1 MKKFTLF
8 LLSMFCVLGTA
19 MAQDKEEDAFA
30 LLYTSPG
37 NGASVF
43 SVNYIQLGFNKDVTV
58 ALPEGGIEV
67 KNNETGEGVKL
78 TRVYEDPYMSKSM
91 VMLMFEQKTV
101 IDEKDGKENLVDMYI
116 NTPGTYSYTI
126 PAGVITS
133 ADNEAFPEQTFTFT
147 IAKSLAIESVS
158 PSEATTQLDK
168 IVFTFSTPI
177 ADVKIPASGMYIVDN
192 YWTPVTKIKENAT
205 ISEDKKSVTLE
216 LEAPITAPGRYNLDV
231 YPGVFI
237 SEDGGINEN
246 RSFSFQIIDP
256 TPSFSTNYK
265 DGEKVKEVGDL
276 EITFKNVNEV
286 KLVEGGG
293 DVMVYLPGGGEL
305 TGTATLKD
313 NVINVSFGQPMT
325 EDGDYTFVIPAGMFT
340 MDGVANEERVINV
353 TLYTF
358 SITPLEIV
366 KITPVAGYV
375 EQLDMVIIEFNQNI
389 TLSYDENWQ
398 QISREVKLKG
408 GDKEYTMTY
417 SPSSYNVS
425 NKLEYLVNAEWTG
438 FEYAATPITA
448 EGTYTLNLADIVVN
462 YAGEDYIDEWGYPNT
477 KWHETNKSCEGTV
490 EWTIT
495 AGGVA
500 PAPEGIDTSKAYRIK
515 EVTSGNYLHVGEY
528 NADNA
533 TGPVG
538 SVIISEYAE
547 SNDQIFNFEEAADGD
562 YYVKSL
568 NGHYIVCRSW
578 NVDACDDGQ
587 KTPLGFEFIDDNQ
600 FRIINTRGY
609 FKVESVS
616 GVVYP
621 FCDAA
626 LDLAATWVLEE
637 ATAASGINDINA
649 VEGTGVIYDLTGRKI
664 EKITNAGIYI
674 VNGKKVLVK

>member
-8 LLSMFCVLGTA
+8 FFSLFLMMGTA
-19 MAQDKEEDAFA
+19 IAQDEA
-30 LLYTSPG
+30 LALVYAEPS
-37 NGASVF
+37 NGKSLF
-43 SVNYIQLGFNKDVTV
+43 SVYNIRLQFNKHVSAT
-58 ALPEGGIEV
+58 LPEGGIEV
-67 KNNETGEGVKL
+67 KNNTTGEVYKL
-78 TRVYEDPYMSKSM
+78 TRIDNNEWIEKTTVVLLP
-91 VMLMFEQKTV
+91 EQKSV
-101 IDEKDGKENLVDMYI
+101 VGKEGKEELVDQVI
-116 NTPGTYSYTI
+116 ESPGDYSYTI
-126 PAGVITS
+126 PAGCIKSVDGEEFAEYTS
-133 ADNEAFPEQTFTFT
+133 TFK
-147 IAKSLAIESVS
+147 IATAMEIESVS
-158 PSEATTQLDK
+158 PSEGTTKLDK
-168 IVFTFSTPI
+168 IEFTFAKAI
-177 ADVKIPASGMYIVDN
+177 AKVEIPSSGLQILDN
-192 YWTPVTKIKENAT
+192 YWMPVTTIKNEVT
-205 ISEDKKSVTLE
+205 FSEDKKKVTLE
-216 LEAPITAPGRYNLDV
+216 LTEPITTPGRYNLDI
-231 YPGVFI
+231 YQGVFV
-237 SEDGGINEN
+237 SVDGEINQYGTY
-246 RSFSFQIIDP
+246 SFQVIDP
-256 TPSFSTNYK
+256 TPSFATNYNNG
-265 DGEKVKEVGDL
+265 DKVKEIGDL
-276 EITFKNVNEV
+276 EITFQNVNTV
-286 KLVEGGG
+286 ALVNGA
-293 DVMVYLPGGGEL
+293 DPVIAYLPGGGEAE
-305 TGTATLKD
+305 GTATVTGNRIIVKF
-313 NVINVSFGQPMT
+313 SQKFT
-325 EDGDYTFVIPAGMFT
+325 EEGDYTFVIPAGMFT
-340 MDGVANEERVINV
+340 MDGKANEAREINV

-438 FEYAATPITA
+438 YEYAATPITA
-448 EGTYTLNLADIVVN
+448 DGTYTLNLADIVVN

-477 KWHETNKSCEGTV
+477 KWHETNKSCQGTV

-637 ATAASGINDINA
+637 AVASGIEDINA
-649 VEGTGVIYDLTGRKI
+649 IEGTGVIYDLTGRKI
-664 EKITNAGIYI
+664 EKISNAGIYI

>member
-8 LLSMFCVLGTA
+8 FFSLFLMMGTA
-19 MAQDKEEDAFA
+19 IAQDEA
-30 LLYTSPG
+30 LALVYAEPS
-37 NGASVF
+37 NGKSLF
-43 SVNYIQLGFNKDVTV
+43 SVYNIRLQFNKHVSAT
-58 ALPEGGIEV
+58 LPEGGIEV
-67 KNNETGEGVKL
+67 KNNTTGEVYKL
-78 TRVYEDPYMSKSM
+78 TRIDNNEWIEKTTVVLLP
-91 VMLMFEQKTV
+91 EQKSV
-101 IDEKDGKENLVDMYI
+101 VGKEGKEELVDQVI
-116 NTPGTYSYTI
+116 ESPGDYSYTI
-126 PAGVITS
+126 PAGCIKSVDGEEFAEYTS
-133 ADNEAFPEQTFTFT
+133 TFK
-147 IAKSLAIESVS
+147 IATAMEIESVS
-158 PSEATTQLDK
+158 PSEGTTKLDK
-168 IVFTFSTPI
+168 IEFTFAKAI
-177 ADVKIPASGMYIVDN
+177 AKVEIPSSGLQILDN
-192 YWTPVTKIKENAT
+192 YWMPITTIKNEVTF
-205 ISEDKKSVTLE
+205 SEDKKKVTLE
-216 LEAPITAPGRYNLDV
+216 LTEPITTPGRYNLDI
-231 YPGVFI
+231 YQGVFV
-237 SEDGGINEN
+237 SVDGEINQY
-246 RSFSFQIIDP
+246 STYSFQVIDP
-256 TPSFSTNYK
+256 TPSFATNYNNG
-265 DGEKVKEVGDL
+265 DKVKEIGDL
-276 EITFKNVNEV
+276 EITFQNVNTV
-286 KLVEGGG
+286 ALVNGA
-293 DVMVYLPGGGEL
+293 DPVIAYLPGGGEAE
-305 TGTATLKD
+305 GTATVTGNRIIVKF
-313 NVINVSFGQPMT
+313 SQKFT
-325 EDGDYTFVIPAGMFT
+325 EEGDYTFVIPAGMFT
-340 MDGVANEERVINV
+340 MDGKANEAREINV

-438 FEYAATPITA
+438 YEYAATPITA

-477 KWHETNKSCEGTV
+477 KWHETNKSCQGTV

-500 PAPEGIDTSKAYRIK
+500 PAPGIDTSKSYRIK
-515 EVTSGNYLHVGEY
+515 DVASNNYLHVSEY
-528 NADNA
+528 NANNE

-538 SVIISEYAE
+538 SVIISEYAD

-568 NGHYIVCRSW
+568 NGHYIVCRNW

-600 FRIINTRGY
+600 FRIINTKGY
-609 FKVESVS
+609 FKVENVD

-621 FCDAA
+621 FCDAK

-649 VEGTGVIYDLTGRKI
+649 VEGTGAIYDLTGRKI

>member
-1 MKKFTLF
+1 
-8 LLSMFCVLGTA
+8 MFCVLGTA

-133 ADNEAFPEQTFTFT
+133 ADNEVFPEQTFTFT

-158 PSEATTQLDK
+158 PNEATTQLDK

-353 TLYTF
+353 TLFTF
-358 SITPLEIV
+358 EVTELKV
-366 KITPVAGYV
+366 VGVTPVEGEV
-375 EQLDMVIIEFNQNI
+375 TQLEKIVIEFNQNV
-389 TLSYDENWQ
+389 TLSFDENWQ
-398 QISREVKLKG
+398 MISNEIVLKG
-408 GDKEYTMTY
+408 EDKDYKLTY
-417 SPSSYNVS
+417 NSMS
-425 NKLEYLVNAEWTG
+425 NLGTRLEYLVNAEWTG
-438 FEYAATPITA
+438 YEYAATPITTDGKYTLDLSQIVVNHA
-448 EGTYTLNLADIVVN
+448 AEQGIDEYGYPATIWHEKNKRCEGTYTWTVVAGESSIDDIVVEN
-462 YAGEDYIDEWGYPNT
+462 
-477 KWHETNKSCEGTV
+477 
-490 EWTIT
+490 
-495 AGGVA
+495 GV
-500 PAPEGIDTSKAYRIK
+500 K
-515 EVTSGNYLHVGEY
+515 
-528 NADNA
+528 
-533 TGPVG
+533 
-538 SVIISEYAE
+538 
-547 SNDQIFNFEEAADGD
+547 
-562 YYVKSL
+562 
-568 NGHYIVCRSW
+568 
-578 NVDACDDGQ
+578 
-587 KTPLGFEFIDDNQ
+587 
-600 FRIINTRGY
+600 
-609 FKVESVS
+609 
-616 GVVYP
+616 
-621 FCDAA
+621 
-626 LDLAATWVLEE
+626 
-637 ATAASGINDINA
+637 
-649 VEGTGVIYDLTGRKI
+649 VIYDITGRRV
-664 EKITNAGIYI
+664 ENITKAGIYI

>member
-1 MKKFTLF
+1 M
-8 LLSMFCVLGTA
+8 MGTA
-19 MAQDKEEDAFA
+19 IAQDEA
-30 LLYTSPG
+30 LALVYAEPS
-37 NGASVF
+37 NGKSLF
-43 SVNYIQLGFNKDVTV
+43 SVYNIRLQFNKHVSAT
-58 ALPEGGIEV
+58 LPEGGIEV
-67 KNNETGEGVKL
+67 KNNTTGEVYKL
-78 TRVYEDPYMSKSM
+78 TRIDNNEWIEKTTVVLLP
-91 VMLMFEQKTV
+91 EQKSV
-101 IDEKDGKENLVDMYI
+101 VGKEGKEELVDQI
-116 NTPGTYSYTI
+116 IESPGDYSYTI
-126 PAGVITS
+126 PAGCIKSVDGEEFAEYTS
-133 ADNEAFPEQTFTFT
+133 TFK
-147 IAKSLAIESVS
+147 IATAMEIESVS
-158 PSEATTQLDK
+158 PSEGTTKLDK
-168 IVFTFSTPI
+168 IEFTFAKAI
-177 ADVKIPASGMYIVDN
+177 AKVEIPSSGLQILDN
-192 YWTPVTKIKENAT
+192 YWMPVTTIKNEVT
-205 ISEDKKSVTLE
+205 FSEDKKKVTLE
-216 LEAPITAPGRYNLDV
+216 LTEPITTPGRYNLDI
-231 YPGVFI
+231 YQGVFV
-237 SEDGGINEN
+237 SVDGEINQY
-246 RSFSFQIIDP
+246 STYSFQVIDP
-256 TPSFSTNYK
+256 TPSFATNYNNG
-265 DGEKVKEVGDL
+265 DKVKEIGDL
-276 EITFKNVNEV
+276 EITFQNVNTV
-286 KLVEGGG
+286 ALVNGA
-293 DVMVYLPGGGEL
+293 DPVIAYLPGGGEAD
-305 TGTATLKD
+305 GTATVTGNRIIVKF
-313 NVINVSFGQPMT
+313 SQKFT
-325 EDGDYTFVIPAGMFT
+325 EEGDYTFVIPAGMFT
-340 MDGVANEERVINV
+340 MDGKANEAREINV

-438 FEYAATPITA
+438 YEYAATPITA

-477 KWHETNKSCEGTV
+477 KWHETNKSCQGTV

-515 EVTSGNYLHVGEY
+515 DVASGNYLHVGEY

-538 SVIISEYAE
+538 SVIISEYDD

>member
-133 ADNEAFPEQTFTFT
+133 ADNEVFPEQTFTFT

-192 YWTPVTKIKENAT
+192 YWTPVTKIKENVT

-246 RSFSFQIIDP
+246 RSFSFQILDT

-353 TLYTF
+353 TLFTF
-358 SITPLEIV
+358 EVTELKV
-366 KITPVAGYV
+366 VGVTPVEGEV
-375 EQLDMVIIEFNQNI
+375 TQLEKIVIEFNQNV
-389 TLSYDENWQ
+389 TLSFDENWQ
-398 QISREVKLKG
+398 MISNEIVLKG
-408 GDKEYTMTY
+408 EDKDYKLTY
-417 SPSSYNVS
+417 NSMS
-425 NKLEYLVNAEWTG
+425 NLGTRLEYLVNAEWTG
-438 FEYAATPITA
+438 YEYAATPITTDGKYTLDLSQIVVNHA
-448 EGTYTLNLADIVVN
+448 AEQGIDEYGYPATIWHEKNKRCEGTYTWTVVAGESSIDDIVIEN
-462 YAGEDYIDEWGYPNT
+462 
-477 KWHETNKSCEGTV
+477 
-490 EWTIT
+490 
-495 AGGVA
+495 GV
-500 PAPEGIDTSKAYRIK
+500 K
-515 EVTSGNYLHVGEY
+515 
-528 NADNA
+528 
-533 TGPVG
+533 
-538 SVIISEYAE
+538 
-547 SNDQIFNFEEAADGD
+547 
-562 YYVKSL
+562 
-568 NGHYIVCRSW
+568 
-578 NVDACDDGQ
+578 
-587 KTPLGFEFIDDNQ
+587 
-600 FRIINTRGY
+600 
-609 FKVESVS
+609 
-616 GVVYP
+616 
-621 FCDAA
+621 
-626 LDLAATWVLEE
+626 
-637 ATAASGINDINA
+637 
-649 VEGTGVIYDLTGRKI
+649 VIYDITGRRV
-664 EKITNAGIYI
+664 ENITKAGIYI

>member
-19 MAQDKEEDAFA
+19 MAQDNEEDAFA
-30 LLYTSPG
+30 LLYTSPE

-133 ADNEAFPEQTFTFT
+133 ADNEVFPEQTFTFT
-147 IAKSLAIESVS
+147 IAKPLAIESVS

-192 YWTPVTKIKENAT
+192 YWTPVTKIKDKAI

-216 LEAPITAPGRYNLDV
+216 LEAPITAPGGYNLDV

-237 SEDGGINEN
+237 SEDGGINES
-246 RSFSFQIIDP
+246 RSFSFQILD
-256 TPSFSTNYK
+256 TAPSFSTNYK
-265 DGEKVKEVGDL
+265 DGERVKEVGDL

-305 TGTATLKD
+305 TGTANLVD
-313 NVINVSFGQPMT
+313 NVITVTFGQEMT
-325 EDGDYTFVIPAGMFT
+325 EEGDYTFYIPAGMFT

-353 TLYTF
+353 TLFTF
-358 SITPLEIV
+358 EVTELKV
-366 KITPVAGYV
+366 VGVTPVEGEV
-375 EQLDMVIIEFNQNI
+375 TQLDRIVIEFNQDV
-389 TLSYDENWQ
+389 TLSFDENWQ
-398 QISREVKLKG
+398 MISNEIVLKG
-408 GDKEYTMTY
+408 EDKDYKLTY
-417 SPSSYNVS
+417 NSMSNVGT
-425 NKLEYLVNAEWTG
+425 KLEYLVNAEWTG
-438 FEYAATPITA
+438 YEYAATPITA
-448 EGTYTLNLADIVVN
+448 EGKYTLDLSQIVVDH
-462 YAGEDYIDEWGYPNT
+462 AAEDYIDEWGYPN
-477 KWHETNKSCEGTV
+477 KMWHEKNKRCEGTYT
-490 EWTIT
+490 WTVV
-495 AGGVA
+495 AG
-500 PAPEGIDTSKAYRIK
+500 
-515 EVTSGNYLHVGEY
+515 
-528 NADNA
+528 
-533 TGPVG
+533 
-538 SVIISEYAE
+538 E
-547 SNDQIFNFEEAADGD
+547 S
-562 YYVKSL
+562 S
-568 NGHYIVCRSW
+568 
-578 NVDACDDGQ
+578 
-587 KTPLGFEFIDDNQ
+587 IDD
-600 FRIINTRGY
+600 IV
-609 FKVESVS
+609 VEN
-616 GVVYP
+616 GVK
-621 FCDAA
+621 
-626 LDLAATWVLEE
+626 
-637 ATAASGINDINA
+637 
-649 VEGTGVIYDLTGRKI
+649 VIYDITGRRV
-664 EKITNAGIYI
+664 ENITNAGIYI

>member
-1 MKKFTLF
+1 M
-8 LLSMFCVLGTA
+8 MGTA
-19 MAQDKEEDAFA
+19 IAQDEA
-30 LLYTSPG
+30 LALVYAEPS
-37 NGASVF
+37 NGKSLF
-43 SVNYIQLGFNKDVTV
+43 SVYNIRLQFNKHVSAT
-58 ALPEGGIEV
+58 LPEGGIEV
-67 KNNETGEGVKL
+67 KNNTTGEVYKL
-78 TRVYEDPYMSKSM
+78 TRIDNNEWIEKTTVVLLP
-91 VMLMFEQKTV
+91 EQKSV
-101 IDEKDGKENLVDMYI
+101 VGKEGKEELVDQI
-116 NTPGTYSYTI
+116 IESPGDYSYTI
-126 PAGVITS
+126 PAGCIKSVDGEEFAEYTS
-133 ADNEAFPEQTFTFT
+133 TFK
-147 IAKSLAIESVS
+147 IATAMEIESVS
-158 PSEATTQLDK
+158 PSEGTTKLDK
-168 IVFTFSTPI
+168 IEFTFAKAI
-177 ADVKIPASGMYIVDN
+177 AKVEIPSSGLQILDN
-192 YWTPVTKIKENAT
+192 YWMPVTTIKNEVT
-205 ISEDKKSVTLE
+205 FSEDKKKVTLE
-216 LEAPITAPGRYNLDV
+216 LTEPITTPGRYNLDI
-231 YPGVFI
+231 YQGVFV
-237 SEDGGINEN
+237 SVDGEINQY
-246 RSFSFQIIDP
+246 STYSFQVIDP
-256 TPSFSTNYK
+256 TPSFATNYNNG
-265 DGEKVKEVGDL
+265 DKVKEIGDL
-276 EITFKNVNEV
+276 EITFQNVNTV
-286 KLVEGGG
+286 ALVNGA
-293 DVMVYLPGGGEL
+293 DPVIAYLPGGGEAE
-305 TGTATLKD
+305 GTATVTGNRIIVKF
-313 NVINVSFGQPMT
+313 SQKFT
-325 EDGDYTFVIPAGMFT
+325 EEGDYTFVIPAGMFT
-340 MDGVANEERVINV
+340 MDGKANEAREINV

-438 FEYAATPITA
+438 YEYAATPITA

-477 KWHETNKSCEGTV
+477 KWHETNKSCQGTV

-515 EVTSGNYLHVGEY
+515 DVASGNYLHVGEY

-538 SVIISEYAE
+538 SVIISEYDD

-609 FKVESVS
+609 FKVENVS

-621 FCDAA
+621 FCDAK

>member
-1 MKKFTLF
+1 M
-8 LLSMFCVLGTA
+8 MGTA
-19 MAQDKEEDAFA
+19 IAQDEA
-30 LLYTSPG
+30 LALVHAEPS
-37 NGASVF
+37 NGKSLF
-43 SVNYIQLGFNKDVTV
+43 SVYNIRLQFNKHVSAT
-58 ALPEGGIEV
+58 LPEGGIEV
-67 KNNETGEGVKL
+67 KNNTTGEVYKL
-78 TRVYEDPYMSKSM
+78 TRIDNNEWIEKTTVVLLP
-91 VMLMFEQKTV
+91 EQKSV
-101 IDEKDGKENLVDMYI
+101 VGKEGKEELVDQVI
-116 NTPGTYSYTI
+116 ESPGDYSYTI
-126 PAGVITS
+126 PAGCIKSVDGEEFAEYTS
-133 ADNEAFPEQTFTFT
+133 TFK
-147 IAKSLAIESVS
+147 IATAMEIESVS
-158 PSEATTQLDK
+158 PSEGTTKLDK
-168 IVFTFSTPI
+168 IEFTFAKAI
-177 ADVKIPASGMYIVDN
+177 AKVEIPSSGMQILDN
-192 YWTPVTKIKENAT
+192 YWMPITTIKNEVTF
-205 ISEDKKSVTLE
+205 SEDKKKVTLE
-216 LEAPITAPGRYNLDV
+216 LTEPITTPGRYNLDI
-231 YPGVFI
+231 YQGVFV
-237 SEDGGINEN
+237 SVDGEINQYGTY
-246 RSFSFQIIDP
+246 SFQVIDP
-256 TPSFSTNYK
+256 TPSFATNYNNG
-265 DGEKVKEVGDL
+265 DKVKEIGDL
-276 EITFKNVNEV
+276 EITFQNVNTV
-286 KLVEGGG
+286 ALVNGA
-293 DVMVYLPGGGEL
+293 DPVIAYLPGGGEAE
-305 TGTATLKD
+305 GTATVTGNRIIVKF
-313 NVINVSFGQPMT
+313 SQKFT
-325 EDGDYTFVIPAGMFT
+325 EEGDYTFVIPAGMFT
-340 MDGVANEERVINV
+340 MDGKANEAREINV

-462 YAGEDYIDEWGYPNT
+462 FAGEDYIDEWGYPNT
-477 KWHETNKSCEGTV
+477 KWHETNKSCQGTV

-538 SVIISEYAE
+538 SVIISEYAD

-609 FKVESVS
+609 FKVENVS

-621 FCDAA
+621 FCDAK

-674 VNGKKVLVK
+674 VGGKKVLVK